1 MPTEE
6 VKSLLE
12 ETRVLDEKYD
22 QLSRLLSYPEILAD
36 AKYMRFL
43 VQEQTTLK
51 PIHGARQR
59 LLKLVEDGDFCLEEL
74 KNNGKDRKFY
84 EAELAEINEKI
95 ISVCEEIKKLL
106 ADGGEIDLNGCTI
119 ELSGDA
125 RGVAILK
132 ETYIDLAESIR
143 CGISV
148 DKNVLT
154 VGDGGYG
161 AFKSQGGRHKF
172 VFTDDG
178 KQNSCEVLVIVLPKT
193 EVKKVTWSEKDLR
206 IDIYH
211 SSGAGGQNVNKVASA
226 VRITHLPTGI
236 AVSCQEERSQLFNK
250 ERAFTMLEKK
260 LAERNE
266 KEVAQRTEELRR
278 QQIKANGYV
287 ETHKITQ

>member
-12 ETRVLDEKYD
+12 ATRVLDEKYD

-36 AKYMRFL
+36 AMYMRFL
-43 VQEQTTLK
+43 IREQTTLK
-51 PIHGARQR
+51 PIHEARQR
-59 LLKLVEDGDFCLEEL
+59 LLKLVEDRDLCLEEL

-84 EAELAEINEKI
+84 EAELAEIDERTV
-95 ISVCEEIKKLL
+95 SVCEEIKKFIT
-106 ADGGEIDLNGCTI
+106 DGGEIDLNGCTI

-125 RGVAILK
+125 RGITVLK
-132 ETYIDLAESIR
+132 EAYIDLAESIR
-143 CGISV
+143 CRVSV

-172 VFTDDG
+172 VFSDDG
-178 KQNSCEVLVIVLPKT
+178 KQSSCEVLVIVLPKT
-193 EVKKVTWSEKDLR
+193 EIKKVSWNEKDLR

-226 VRITHLPTGI
+226 VRIKHLPTGI
-236 AVSCQEERSQLFNK
+236 VVSCQEERSQLFNK
-250 ERAFTMLEKK
+250 ERAFAMLEKK

-266 KEVAQRTEELRR
+266 KEVSQRSEELRK